1 MPDCEYC
8 QKTMSV
14 NQAVVAVIPDPYD
27 PYTLESTAHVY
38 CLQCTVSESV
48 GLDDDESVSVS
59 VDLLKRLIDG
69 VVGVV

>member
-14 NQAVVAVIPDPYD
+14 NEAVVAVIPD

-38 CLQCTVSESV
+38 CLQCTVSKSV

-59 VDLLKRLIDG
+59 VDILKRLIHG
-69 VVGVV
+69 VV

>member
-8 QKTMSV
+8 EKTITV
-14 NQAVVAVIPDPYD
+14 NQAVVAVTPDPYA
-27 PYTLESTAHVY
+27 LEIIAHVY

-69 VVGVV
+69 VV